1 MWIKPQNLVILFW
14 SLKFFSRHIY
24 CQFDCRVKENVWP
37 GRWRI
42 FGLYWALIL
51 ACSHFLM
58 ATFLC
63 HHILRLRASRLLL
76 KRPPFSCISQGK
88 SMGKWFISVKLSGR
102 CHTDQPPKI
111 SLEEGSSEDE
121 EGGGAGSL
129 RHVSSVASTPSPK
142 ATESAVC
149 STTYIVIDNLLQRL
163 VTASQ
168 L

>member
-1 MWIKPQNLVILFW
+1 
-14 SLKFFSRHIY
+14 
-24 CQFDCRVKENVWP
+24 
-37 GRWRI
+37 
-42 FGLYWALIL
+42 
-51 ACSHFLM
+51 
-58 ATFLC
+58 
-63 HHILRLRASRLLL
+63 
-76 KRPPFSCISQGK
+76 
-88 SMGKWFISVKLSGR
+88 MGKWLISVKLSGR

-149 STTYIVIDNLLQRL
+149 STIYIVIDNLLQRL